1 VLGGLAAHQRCSGL
15 ATARGDA
22 ADELGDADG
31 VETPDGDVIKE
42 GEWLGAGAHDVVG
55 AHRDEID
62 PDGLEASGASRS
74 GASISESVA
83 APEPSTWVFIASGIA
98 LPVAGAFPRR
108 RLAFLRQR

>member
-1 VLGGLAAHQRCSGL
+1 LFQSFESSPD
-15 ATARGDA
+15 DA
-22 ADELGDADG
+22 PQGF
-31 VETPDGDVIKE
+31 
-42 GEWLGAGAHDVVG
+42 
-55 AHRDEID
+55 RS
-62 PDGLEASGASRS
+62 GLEASGASRS